1 MSTQHASRL
10 AIAALV
16 ACVSHAAQAQSFD
29 RSMLQGLWAESVDA
43 QYACVPSNLHT
54 RLSLSEDGKTLV
66 FELDRKWKLSSG
78 KEVQSYSASVI
89 RSEPRVLF
97 IRYNADAGA
106 APPDQQEWE
115 MRFLGPGTYRWRSTA
130 WPEGRYNTV
139 VGVKC

>member
-1 MSTQHASRL
+1 
-10 AIAALV
+10 
-16 ACVSHAAQAQSFD
+16 
-29 RSMLQGLWAESVDA
+29 MLQGLWAESVDA
-43 QYACVPSNLHT
+43 QFACVPSNLHA

-78 KEVQSYSASVI
+78 KKVQSYSAEVI

-97 IRYNADAGA
+97 IRYNADAGT

-139 VGVKC
+139 IGVKC